1 MGPSNDW
8 LKLKRSLVGIKFSQF
23 KQLSQTHVN
32 NSKILGI
39 KKPKNSNPNLKS
51 KNELFQSRIFEEVRS
66 TPPVMD
72 VGDEYRRQNMLVPDW
87 ICWQFCYN
95 DGSVSYKNSL
105 IRPKH
110 PKLPATYFVP
120 NIRHQH
126 FFLNNLRFISTF
138 FGRAKRLLQ
147 RK

>member
-66 TPPVMD
+66 IRLVMD
-72 VGDEYRRQNMLVPDW
+72 VGDEYKRPNMLVTDW
-87 ICWQFCYN
+87 IWWPVCYN
-95 DGSVSYKNSL
+95 DDSVSYKNSL
-105 IRPKH
+105 IRHKH
-110 PKLPATYFVP
+110 PKLLATYFVS

-126 FFLNNLRFISTF
+126 RH
-138 FGRAKRLLQ
+138 Q
-147 RK
+147 RYFWII